1 MKKYLLKSFALLAML
16 FSAITL
22 SAQSGVDW
30 STISWIGS
38 TDATY
43 NEKFKCSTTEGLVD
57 IQKPFGDEYG
67 IYMTF
72 PKDVD
77 LTCNLSGFYRQ
88 GAGLLLYLSSF
99 TAQETQVVAT
109 WEGGSRTFW
118 VYYADGTTGGSSEPE
133 TPDKEAPTLE
143 NVELFG
149 AAQNFVLLTP
159 TASDNKKVTAYLITP
174 NGGAETEATL
184 DDAGKIKI
192 SGLTMNTSYTYS
204 VKAKDAAG
212 NVSAAKEITFSTLDN
227 VFCEEEVLPT
237 NFFTKNQKL
246 TLTAKKITTTKT
258 LIELTSTTST
268 LTGVQNYN
276 ITNSGGGVISAQTD
290 WTVANNTLSK
300 TITWATYPTNP
311 ITMFVTALRTPGA
324 GESNMIEFN
333 YTIDVSNTC
342 GGVIEENPTITTTP
356 GYSAGAGADYT
367 YLYTNDNAG
376 NVYLW
381 VTFNEALVGVAG
393 PQFYTDGNVAIEA
406 ITTDNKVFYTSVSGK
421 KDDDVVKLRA
431 RIPRANGLTET
442 PLLSHTVGTESGLI
456 VTEYC
461 NYTNNQLTKN
471 GASITLSWET
481 VDNGDVVITMGNGVG
496 TTSCS
501 YRNGGFEGG
510 IEAFV
515 VSTDNFATTTPAS
528 DYFTFEKVYSG
539 NEARLV
545 NIANLPKGAKIKHI
559 GAGHALAWV
568 VNGTNEYDF
577 PDFIYTYGGVC
588 NNLDAPTN
596 VAVTDAGIL
605 TFDEVVG
612 ANAYEVHVY
621 QGTTLKHTQNI
632 VNGGT
637 INFEVYVAGTYI
649 VKVIAKGEGKGDS
662 SESDPAPW
670 NMQASPLP
678 GSNYCETPADR
689 ITENQGPCN
698 PLFTWITD
706 ASGNVVIT
714 VSASEGNEG
723 ETMFRNNGMN
733 GAFSLDGSVDNFNAY
748 FNRGKTD
755 DYTYTLTLKD
765 AANKP
770 ALGSVI
776 SFSGQIEAKSSINV
790 NDWSN
795 YEFDGYLYGTKCD
808 GPKRV
813 TVSVNDAAMGTAKV
827 NGQDEV
833 YVDPD
838 AEATFT
844 ATPND
849 GYVFV
854 NWTKGD
860 EVVSTSATYTTTITS
875 ALTLRA
881 NFDYERIAYC
891 HYEVLATGGDAAGK
905 KLYLTL
911 GSNGTGKYYIKFEG
925 SVEAPLASLNNA
937 NYTVNGVST
946 DILIDGVTSSG
957 QDVPFT
963 KANGRW
969 SFDAAGYGSAM
980 MEFSLADG
988 KTISDIFVWTN
999 FIAFGVVGGG
1009 ELIYEDNQ
1017 DRNKLFGNPAPLR
1030 YNIDWDN
1037 ICVDDEAPVLVAP
1050 QAKALN
1056 ATDVQLTLKATD
1068 NWDGLI
1074 TYNISYHPTSDA
1086 SSPVIV
1092 STTGASAE
1100 EITYDILALTTGVE
1114 YTFTITASDGTNT
1127 SAAQT
1132 CVVTPAGDTE
1142 KPVMGTATLVSNTYK
1157 SAIIAVSA
1165 TDNDEVGSYHVV
1177 CTNTAYEQTL
1187 TPTEGKIT
1195 LTGLTAATA
1204 YNFTITAID
1213 LAGNESENAAT
1224 VECTT
1229 NIYNA
1234 KPTSAPTPP
1243 THAAKQV
1250 KSVFSDVYGG
1260 TFSAMEGWGQ
1270 ATQFE
1275 ELNFDG
1281 DHVRY
1286 YTNLNYLGW
1295 QTATPIN
1302 ASVMEKL
1309 HLDIWA
1315 AEDATIII
1323 VPIYG
1328 GPGLTT
1334 DDKKTKTVT
1343 LEGQEWNSIDLTL
1356 ATDFAG
1362 LNLSSIYQ
1370 FKFDAP
1376 QGTDKFAIDNVY
1388 FYTTQVSSDVTPPT
1402 NITAT
1407 AVPSFTTAVINC
1419 QATDESGSISYEVYF
1434 GEELKGTGSADSEK
1448 TASITVTNLQ
1458 PNREFTMT
1466 VIATDVYGNKSPE
1479 TVDVTFT
1486 TLAYPDPA
1494 PTPIWKAENVFSIY
1508 SDAYVPQ
1515 ATRAF
1520 GWGWGA
1526 STVEAEVELATGDK
1540 ALQYTTS
1547 NYAGWELN
1555 GNTTIGD
1562 LTAYPYLHMDIYV
1575 ENAGTIEFTP
1585 IWGAEALKTYTLK
1598 AGWNSIDIDLT
1609 AEFAGINLANI
1620 YQLKWAAMP
1629 ATCFIDNVYF
1639 YKELH
1644 QEVTEPLEITEDYAY
1659 TSLTITEDGKVTISN
1674 GAKLIVKDF
1683 VIQSTMG
1690 AGKSGQ
1696 LLGATSDNFDVIGDA
1711 YIDITLGKDA
1721 AADQWHAFTVPFPVN
1736 ALNGIYKTDGTKLSN
1751 EVDYA
1756 IMDYHGDIRANGKY
1770 GWKKY
1775 HGDLVPGTFYIMT
1788 VNGDIKTFRFKKTDG
1803 SSVVAANNKALIAHN
1818 GSGTDTDWGWNG
1830 VGNPTLAYGSVA
1842 QAVQVLNPETYTYE
1856 THEANATNFTVGT
1869 PFFIQAASN
1878 GNMTMAVADASKPSY
1893 APARQQT
1900 TEVKAKVYL
1909 SNDNYTDRLYITATD
1924 DATATY
1930 EIGKDLVK
1938 MTMTNTPNVPQ
1949 LFARAYNTDLCMI
1962 HTPLSNDEAVVALNL
1977 YAPAAG
1983 EYTLSAEAQNGE
1995 TIYLLKDNAIVWDLT
2010 ASEYTIYL
2018 SQGNTEVY
2026 GVAIKR
2032 APQVET
2038 GVNDGAT
2045 IQTLPSKVILQGN
2058 LYILHNGQVYDA
2070 MGKCVK

>member
-16 FSAITL
+16 FSVL
-22 SAQSGVDW
+22 SMSAATKYCGEQVQTTIDNTSVSVGV
-30 STISWIGS
+30 TILKVDNSLRVSFESEHIAGIGKGS
-38 TDATY
+38 TFQNWGNGVWANQPDAVA
-43 NEKFKCSTTEGLVD
+43 NFKDGWTQNGTTWTKDFTFSQYPTSGTGKIYCLFDVVNA
-57 IQKPFGDEYG
+57 G
-67 IYMTF
+67 IPAVAGFLLTE
-72 PKDVD
+72 VD
-77 LTCNLSGFYRQ
+77 LFATCSDTG
-88 GAGLLLYLSSF
+88 
-99 TAQETQVVAT
+99 
-109 WEGGSRTFW
+109 EGGE
-118 VYYADGTTGGSSEPE
+118 DPEP
-133 TPDKEAPTLE
+133 TPDPT
-143 NVELFG
+143 V
-149 AAQNFVLLTP
+149 
-159 TASDNKKVTAYLITP
+159 
-174 NGGAETEATL
+174 
-184 DDAGKIKI
+184 
-192 SGLTMNTSYTYS
+192 
-204 VKAKDAAG
+204 
-212 NVSAAKEITFSTLDN
+212 
-227 VFCEEEVLPT
+227 
-237 NFFTKNQKL
+237 
-246 TLTAKKITTTKT
+246 
-258 LIELTSTTST
+258 
-268 LTGVQNYN
+268 
-276 ITNSGGGVISAQTD
+276 
-290 WTVANNTLSK
+290 
-300 TITWATYPTNP
+300 
-311 ITMFVTALRTPGA
+311 
-324 GESNMIEFN
+324 
-333 YTIDVSNTC
+333 
-342 GGVIEENPTITTTP
+342 TP

-367 YLYTNDNAG
+367 YVYTNDAEG
-376 NVYLW
+376 NVRLW
-381 VTFNEALVGVAG
+381 VTFNEALVGVEG

-406 ITTDNKVFYTSVSGK
+406 ITTDGKVFYTSVSGK
-421 KDDDVVKLRA
+421 KDGDKVQLRA
-431 RIPRANGLTET
+431 YIPRAGGLTQT
-442 PLLSHTVGTESGLI
+442 SLLSHTVGVSEGLI

-461 NYTNNQLTKN
+461 DYTDSQLTQN
-471 GASITLSWET
+471 GAAITLTWET
-481 VDNGDVVITMGNGVG
+481 ADNGDVVITMGNGIG
-496 TTSCS
+496 ATSCAF
-501 YRNGGFEGG
+501 RNGGFEGG
-510 IEAFV
+510 INAFV
-515 VSTDNFATTTPAS
+515 VSTDNFVTTSPAS
-528 DYFTFEKVYSG
+528 DYFTYTPVYSG

-545 NIANLPKGAKIKHI
+545 KIADLPKGTKIKYNKTAAFSWTVNE
-559 GAGHALAWV
+559 AGPYIW
-568 VNGTNEYDF
+568 T
-577 PDFIYTYGGVC
+577 DFIYTYGGVC
-588 NNLDAPTN
+588 NKLDAPIN
-596 VAVTDAGIL
+596 VAVTDAGVL

-637 INFEVYVAGTYI
+637 INFEVYVAGTYT

-662 SESDPAPW
+662 SESDPVSW

-689 ITENQGPCN
+689 ITANNGACN
-698 PLFTWITD
+698 PLFTWNTD

-714 VSASEGNEG
+714 VSASEGDEG
-723 ETMFRNNGMN
+723 ATMFRNTGMN

-748 FNRGKTD
+748 FNKGKTD
-755 DYTYTLTLKD
+755 DYTYTLTLKE
-765 AANKP
+765 AANTP
-770 ALGSVI
+770 LPGAVI
-776 SFSGQIEAKSSINV
+776 SFSGQIEAKSSIHND
-790 NDWSN
+790 DWSN

-813 TVSVNDAAMGTAKV
+813 TASVNDAAMGTAKV
-827 NGQDEV
+827 NEQDEV
-833 YVDPD
+833 YVNPD
-838 AEATFT
+838 TEVTFT

-1639 YKELH
+1639 YKEVH
-1644 QEVTEPLEITEDYAY
+1644 QEVTESLEITEDYAY

-1674 GAKLIVKDF
+1674 SAKLIVKDF
-1683 VIQSTMG
+1683 IIKSTMG
-1690 AGKSGQ
+1690 AGESGQ

-1736 ALNGIYKTDGTKLSN
+1736 ALNGIYKTDGTKLRN

-1788 VNGDIKTFRFKKTDG
+1788 VNGDIETFRFKKTDG
-1803 SSVVAANNKALIAHN
+1803 SSVVAANNKDLVAHN
-1818 GSGTDTDWGWNG
+1818 GSGEDTDKGWNG
-1830 VGNPTLAYGSVA
+1830 VGNPTLAHGSVA

-1869 PFFIQAASN
+1869 PFFIQAAAN
-1878 GNMTMAVADASKPSY
+1878 GSMIMEDANALKPSY

-1900 TEVKAKVYL
+1900 TDVKAKVYL

-1938 MTMTNTPNVPQ
+1938 MTMTNTPSVPQ

-1977 YAPAAG
+1977 YAPADG